1 LLDNTRNIGYYV
13 SGVKNFYFTGWMMD
27 YETISNTMLYD
38 FFGDILTKKQQE
50 YYDLYYNDDLSLSE
64 IGEKAGIT
72 RQGVYDIIKRARKIL
87 VNIENETGIIRRWI
101 ETRIELEQAIANGE
115 KMHPAVLRYFHLD
128 EDV

>member
-1 LLDNTRNIGYYV
+1 
-13 SGVKNFYFTGWMMD
+13 MD

-101 ETRIELEQAIANGE
+101 ETRIELEHAIANGE

>member
-1 LLDNTRNIGYYV
+1 MLDNNRYIGYYAL
-13 SGVKNFYFTGWMMD
+13 GVKNIYFTGWMMD

-72 RQGVYDIIKRARKIL
+72 RQGVYDIIKRARKCL
-87 VNIENETGIIRRWI
+87 VNIENKTGIIRKWI
-101 ETRIELEQAIANGE
+101 ETRIELEQAIANGD